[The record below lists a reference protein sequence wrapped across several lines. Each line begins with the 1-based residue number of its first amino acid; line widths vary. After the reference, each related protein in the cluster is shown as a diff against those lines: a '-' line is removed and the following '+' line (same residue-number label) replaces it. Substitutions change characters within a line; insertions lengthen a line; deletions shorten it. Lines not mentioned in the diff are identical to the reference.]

1 MLRRGGVRSILM
13 RREEMAGENLRDGV
27 VEVALEQRT
36 ERLTPSRL
44 RRVLT
49 LQGDGIGRTCT
60 EGVQKLFF

>member
-1 MLRRGGVRSILM
+1 M

-44 RRVLT
+44 RRIPA